1 MKLRCLLFLFFLLP
15 LTTAAVSSE
24 EAATITPEAVIE
36 RTNQERVA
44 RGLPALSVNENLTR
58 AANAKARDML
68 QREYFAHAEWERFIR
83 TSGYFY
89 CSAGENLGLNQ
100 TEAGELVGEWMDSPT
115 HRANL
120 LKSRYREIGVAVVRG
135 NYKGF
140 DVTII
145 VQMLGA
151 RCL

>member
-1 MKLRCLLFLFFLLP
+1 MKTHSVLLLFLFILLMP
-15 LTTAAVSSE
+15 SAVSSE
-24 EAATITPEAVIE
+24 EATITPESVIQM
-36 RTNQERVA
+36 TNQERAA
-44 RGLPALSVNENLTR
+44 RGLPALTVSESLTR
-58 AANAKARDML
+58 AAEAKAKDML
-68 QREYFAHAEWERFIR
+68 RREYFAHAQWEGFIR
-83 TSGYFY
+83 RAGYFY

-100 TEAGELVGEWMDSPT
+100 TEAGELVGEWMASPT

-120 LKSRYREIGVAVVRG
+120 LKSRYREIGVAIVRG

-151 RCL
+151 RCM

>member
-1 MKLRCLLFLFFLLP
+1 MKMRSVLLLFLFILLMP
-15 LTTAAVSSE
+15 SAVSSE
-24 EAATITPEAVIE
+24 EATITPESVIAM
-36 RTNQERVA
+36 TNQERTA
-44 RGLPALSVNENLTR
+44 RGLPALTISESLTR
-58 AANAKARDML
+58 AAEAKAKDML
-68 QREYFAHAEWERFIR
+68 QHEYFAHAQWERFIR
-83 TSGYFY
+83 RAGYFY

-100 TEAGELVGEWMDSPT
+100 TEAGELVEEWMASPT

-120 LKSRYREIGVAVVRG
+120 LKGRYREIGVAIVRG

-151 RCL
+151 RCI